1 MDALASTVCADVTS
15 TLEAARFACPDSQ
28 EVSRALDVIAALER
42 LCDGWPVVAA
52 ELHYIDGKPWRVVG
66 AELGYSAVHVRRMV
80 HRLLARAG
88 EEPLET

>member
-1 MDALASTVCADVTS
+1 MDVAA
-15 TLEAARFACPDSQ
+15 TLEAARGASPDSQ
-28 EVSRALDVIAALER
+28 EVCRALDVIAALER

-88 EEPLET
+88 EENPET

>member
-1 MDALASTVCADVTS
+1 MDVTA
-15 TLEAARFACPDSQ
+15 TLEAARGASPDSQ
-28 EVSRALDVIAALER
+28 EVCRALDVIAALER

-88 EEPLET
+88 EENPET